1 MIYWIIYSLGV
12 LSSIALYI
20 FVQWKTKSPLYLGK
34 LIIFTFL
41 SAFSWITF
49 LIATAILIYQ
59 SEIIIFDFE
68 DNDRKN
74 KMRE

>member
-1 MIYWIIYSLGV
+1 MIYWIIYLVGV

-20 FVQWKTKSPLYLGK
+20 FTQWKDKSTISLGQ
-34 LIIFTFL
+34 LITFTFL

-49 LIATAILIYQ
+49 ITTAAICSYD
-59 SEIIIFDFE
+59 IIIFDFE
-68 DNDRKN
+68 DNDRKT